1 MRTALSIGLAV
12 AFLLI
17 AVPSAD
23 ALGPTKGAGKG
34 DRKGNSTAST
44 ATLQRPDSRRAKPRR
59 VTFRISPAN
68 AQKKAELTE
77 ARKNF
82 RTPAPYR
89 AKRKKSGNRK
99 QASTDG
105 SNSENRSTFDS
116 RRGALD
122 FNDSRTKRYGQRDM
136 PAINPG
142 KSLRSSSSTVLEQQ
156 SANDGPQ

>member
-1 MRTALSIGLAV
+1 MKTALSIGLAF
-12 AFLLI
+12 ALLLI
-17 AVPSAD
+17 AAPSAD
-23 ALGPTKGAGKG
+23 AFGPTKGAGKG
-34 DRKGNSTAST
+34 DRKGNSTASS
-44 ATLQRPDSRRAKPRR
+44 ATSQRPDSRRAKPRR
-59 VTFRISPAN
+59 VTFRISPASER
-68 AQKKAELTE
+68 KKAEMTE
-77 ARKNF
+77 DRKNF
-82 RTPAPYR
+82 TRSPPHR